1 MTISTSLSNLEII
14 ELKQFLWQFW
24 LSLSFFVFFSSN
36 YFQIEQHVV
45 LFIVTLSIDN
55 ENY

>member
-1 MTISTSLSNLEII
+1 MTTSLSNLEII

-24 LSLSFFVFFSSN
+24 LSLSFFFFSSN
-36 YFQIEQHVV
+36 YFQIKQHVV

>member
-1 MTISTSLSNLEII
+1 MTTSLSNLEII

-24 LSLSFFVFFSSN
+24 LSLSFVFFFSSS
-36 YFQIEQHVV
+36 YFQIKQHVV

>member
-1 MTISTSLSNLEII
+1 MTTSLFNLEII

-24 LSLSFFVFFSSN
+24 LSLSFFFFFFSSN

-45 LFIVTLSIDN
+45 LFIVTLSNDN

>member
-1 MTISTSLSNLEII
+1 MTTSLSNLEII

-24 LSLSFFVFFSSN
+24 LSLSFFFFFSSN
-36 YFQIEQHVV
+36 YFQIKQHVV